1 MAKKPDITTI
11 TTGYFSTTMLNNNF
25 EALQN
30 GFDNTL
36 SLDGSTPNAMSAD
49 FDLNDNDIL
58 NAGTVNTD
66 VLKVAGV
73 QVTDATYVPEWEGE
87 WTTSTSYVVNDL
99 VRQDGN
105 VYICLEAHTSGTFST
120 DLAASKWELFASK
133 GSAGTG
139 TGDLLST
146 NNLSD
151 LTDADAALSNLGG
164 LTKGIEIFKDST
176 SGDVLTTLGVEAQS
190 TATWETGTG
199 TTESVV
205 SPAKV
210 KAAIDAVAPELTQV
224 QAEDDTDT
232 TFGLVSGQRL
242 GQSIESNLNVTG
254 SAPMYACRAWVNF
267 NGTGTVSIRD
277 SGNVSSIT
285 DNGTGDY
292 TVNFTT
298 AMPDANYA
306 VCVAGREDLGGVTP
320 GESYAGLHRSAQTTG
335 AVRVGVGDVTFDF
348 VTMMVAVF
356 R

>member
-11 TTGYFSTTMLNNNF
+11 ATGYFSTTMLNNNF

-66 VLKVAGV
+66 VLKIAGV

-87 WTTSTSYVVNDL
+87 WSTATSYVVNDL

-105 VYICLEAHTSGTFST
+105 VYICLEAHTSGTFSA
-120 DLAASKWELFASK
+120 DLASSKWELFASK
-133 GSAGTG
+133 GSAGAG

-151 LTDADAALSNLGG
+151 LADADTALSNLGG
-164 LTKGIEIFKDST
+164 LTKGIEVFKDST
-176 SGDVLTTLGVEAQS
+176 STDVLTTLGVEAQT

-210 KAAIDAVAPELTQV
+210 KAAVNAVAPELTQT

-242 GQSIESNLNVTG
+242 GQAVAANEQQIGVGQTWQDV
-254 SAPMYACRAWVNF
+254 SASRS
-267 NGTGTVSIRD
+267 TGTNYQNTTGKPIQVSIRGD
-277 SGNVSSIT
+277 SSSSNFDVST
-285 DNGTGDY
+285 DN
-292 TVNFTT
+292 VNWVTLIGNLDFRGKVF
-298 AMPDANYA
+298 AVIPDQHYYRLTS
-306 VCVAGREDLGGVTP
+306 GIIDDWKELR
-320 GESYAGLHRSAQTTG
+320 
-335 AVRVGVGDVTFDF
+335 
-348 VTMMVAVF
+348 
-356 R
+356 